1 MLIVNADD
9 WGLRP
14 EVTDA
19 ILDCWRAG
27 AITSASAM
35 VHMEDSGRAFEL
47 AASEDLS
54 LGLHLN
60 LTTPFTA
67 PDAPAARRRRQ
78 ERAVAYFAGPQRR
91 RLLFDPRVR
100 GLIDSCVADQLEA
113 FAESGVRGTSHA
125 DGHQHVQICPTV
137 LLSRSLS
144 PLVTLRC
151 AQSFPGARRSVA
163 KRAYRGAVNLVVR
176 RRFRSVPFLS
186 LRDLHPA
193 LGGAG
198 LDRLAAQ
205 AHLRDTEVMVHPAWE
220 DERQVLLSAEW
231 RQMLAGLPIGVHDD
245 LH

>member
-9 WGLRP
+9 WGLRA

-19 ILDCWRAG
+19 ILECWRAG

-47 AASEDLS
+47 ATTEGPP

-67 PDAPAARRRRQ
+67 ADTPPDRRRHQ
-78 ERAVAYFAGPQRR
+78 ERAVAYFEGPRRR
-91 RLLFDPRVR
+91 RLVFDPRAR
-100 GLIDSCVADQLEA
+100 GSIDSCIADQLQA
-113 FAESGVRGTSHA
+113 FAESGGPVVRHA
-125 DGHQHVQICPTV
+125 DGHQHVQVCPTV
-137 LLSRSLS
+137 LLSRSLA
-144 PLVTLRC
+144 PLVTLRR
-151 AQSFPGARRSVA
+151 AQSFPDVRRSIA
-163 KRAYRGAVNLVVR
+163 KRAYRGAVNFVVR

-198 LDRLAAQ
+198 LDRLAVL
-205 AHLRDTEVMVHPAWE
+205 AHRTDIEVMVHPAWE
-220 DERQVLLSAEW
+220 DERRVLLSAEW
-231 RQMLAGLPIGVHDD
+231 LQMLAGLPTGTHDD
-245 LH
+245 LP

>member
-1 MLIVNADD
+1 VLIVNADD
-9 WGLRP
+9 WGLRA

-19 ILDCWRAG
+19 ILECWRAG

-47 AASEDLS
+47 AAPQGPP

-67 PDAPAARRRRQ
+67 ADVPPDRRQRQ

-91 RLLFDPRVR
+91 RLLFDPRLR
-100 GLIDSCVADQLEA
+100 GLIDACIADQLEA
-113 FAESGVRGTSHA
+113 FAESGVRVARHA
-125 DGHQHVQICPTV
+125 DGHQHVQVCPTV

-144 PLVTLRC
+144 TLVTLRR
-151 AQSFPGARRSVA
+151 AQSFTGAHRSVT
-163 KRAYRGAVNLVVR
+163 KRAYRAAVNLLVR
-176 RRFRSVPFLS
+176 RRFGSVPFLS

-198 LDRLAAQ
+198 LDRLAAR
-205 AHLRDTEVMVHPAWE
+205 AHLRDIEVMVHPAWE
-220 DERQVLLSAEW
+220 DERQVLLAAEW
-231 RQMLAGLPIGVHDD
+231 RQMLAGLPAGAHGD